1 MGDTNKSNFRYQ
13 IATIQPYKGS
23 RKDQKRPEHEVALRN
38 YLFKYHSAIEVQDCE
53 TDDALGIEQMATYQ
67 NYLYLANPGDPD
79 DFWNDTIICTN
90 DKDLDM
96 IPGWHYDLD
105 FGKTRKKKDGV
116 RYKLK
121 AHKTKQ
127 MYFISDPGW
136 IDLRRNEENGKQ
148 VLCGGGY
155 LWFCCQLLLGDKTD
169 DIPSLSRGYGPVKV
183 YGVLKDCQTEKEGI
197 HAVYKEYC
205 AALKDS
211 LTIEQTQARLMEIA
225 QLVWIKRALNDDII
239 FKRSWLDE

>member
-38 YLFKYHSAIEVQDCE
+38 YLFKYHSGIEVQDCE

-211 LTIEQTQARLMEIA
+211 LTIDQTQARLMEIA
-225 QLVWIKRALNDDII
+225 QLVWIKRSLHDDVI